1 MTTNADNSL
10 EQDLLFAVIKE
21 KYGHLLT
28 NEQLEGVRGAVNGQR
43 EVFRALRA
51 VRLTNDVEPFSNFRP
66 YRGGLVHP
74 WKLLPHPL
82 ILRLSKDSP

>member
-10 EQDLLFAVIKE
+10 EQDLLFAIIKE

-28 NEQLEGVRGAVNGQR
+28 AEQLDGVRSAVVGQR

-51 VRLTNDVEPFSNFRP
+51 VRLTNEVEPFSDFRP
-66 YRGGLVHP
+66 FRGE
-74 WKLLPHPL
+74 
-82 ILRLSKDSP
+82 

>member
-10 EQDLLFAVIKE
+10 EQDLLFAIIKE

-28 NEQLEGVRGAVNGQR
+28 DEQMEGVRSAVNGQR

-51 VRLTNDVEPFSNFRP
+51 VRLTNDVEPFSTFRP
-66 YRGGLVHP
+66 WRG
-74 WKLLPHPL
+74 
-82 ILRLSKDSP
+82 D